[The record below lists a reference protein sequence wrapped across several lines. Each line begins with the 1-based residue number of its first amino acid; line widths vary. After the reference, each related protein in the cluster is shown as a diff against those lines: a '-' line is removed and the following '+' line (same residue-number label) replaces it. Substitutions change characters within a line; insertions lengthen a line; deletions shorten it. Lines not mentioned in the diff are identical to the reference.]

1 MTMWTAPAGASNKSQ
16 LEARALS
23 LSNFPT
29 GWSVDNAP
37 RPAEDQGC
45 LSGLKKI
52 SKHETKVSV
61 SFTDGGLPEVDEVL
75 TSGPGS
81 SPRYNEL
88 LHALSVC
95 KKPYTVTS
103 GTTTASVSVGAMSYP
118 TVGKRSAAFAL
129 TLTVQ
134 GVQAGADLV
143 LFQVG
148 SVSGAVDYEDLGQP
162 DIGEAQAFVTEA
174 VDKVEGKPTTT
185 PTTF

>member
-1 MTMWTAPAGASNKSQ
+1 MTMWTAPAGGSTKSQ

-75 TSGPGS
+75 SSGPGS
-81 SPRYNEL
+81 APRYNEL
-88 LHALSVC
+88 VKALNAC
-95 KKPYTVTS
+95 NKPYTVTS
-103 GTTTASVSVGAMSYP
+103 GTVTGKVSVGAMSFP
-118 TVGKRSAAFAL
+118 TVGQRSTAFAL

-134 GVQAGADLV
+134 GVNAGADLV

-162 DIGEAQAFVTEA
+162 DPA
-174 VDKVEGKPTTT
+174 VAPAPLGGAAPGRDRLDN
-185 PTTF
+185 